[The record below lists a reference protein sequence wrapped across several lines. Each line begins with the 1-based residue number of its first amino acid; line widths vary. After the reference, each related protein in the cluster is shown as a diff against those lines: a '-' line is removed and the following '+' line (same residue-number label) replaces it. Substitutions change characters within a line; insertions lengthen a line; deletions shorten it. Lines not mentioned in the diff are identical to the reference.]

1 MALNI
6 LGINHRT
13 APVEI
18 REQVAFGPQNLN
30 GALRELVGLSEVKEA
45 VIVSTCNR
53 TELYGRFT
61 RDDDAQVRDWLM
73 DHRKLPPAT
82 TECLYT
88 YRDEVAVGHTFSVAC
103 GLDSAVLGE
112 PQILGQMKDAYRA
125 ACEAGTTGPVL
136 NGLFQQA
143 FSVAKQVRTDTAI
156 GASAVS
162 VAYAAVSLA
171 RQIFASF
178 DSHTALLIGAGETV
192 ELTARHLHTRGLNRM
207 IIANRSIERARSLA
221 QRFQGFAIGLNEIPS
236 HLADAD
242 MIIAAT
248 ASPEPL
254 LSEIEMKVAMKLR
267 RSRPVFIADL
277 AVPRNVEAKT
287 AKLADVYLYTVDDL
301 QNVIREN
308 LASRREA
315 ARQAQQIIEA
325 EVARFSRT
333 LKVRDVAPTIR
344 AVRDQAMVIRDD
356 VVAQARRMLA
366 TGRGADEVIEF
377 LGNTLT
383 NKLMHTPSTG
393 LRRAGER
400 GDDDMLRAARQ
411 LFDLDDD

>member
-18 REQVAFGPQNLN
+18 REQVAFGPQVLG
-30 GALRELVGLSEVKEA
+30 GALKDLVGLSEVKEA
-45 VIVSTCNR
+45 LIVSTCNR
-53 TELYGRFT
+53 TELYGRFAG
-61 RDDDAQVRDWLM
+61 DDDSPARLWLM
-73 DHRKLPPAT
+73 DYHKLPAAT
-82 TECLYT
+82 NDCLYT
-88 YRDEVAVGHTFSVAC
+88 YRDERAVGHTFSVAC

-125 ACEAGTTGPVL
+125 ACDAGTTGPVL

-192 ELTARHLHTRGLNRM
+192 ELTARHLHARGLSRM
-207 IIANRSIERARSLA
+207 IIANRNVERARALA
-221 QRFQGFAIGLNEIPS
+221 HRFQGFAIGLEEIPS

-248 ASPEPL
+248 ASPDPL

-267 RSRPVFIADL
+267 RNRPVFIADL
-277 AVPRNVEAKT
+277 AVPRDVEAKV

-325 EVARFSRT
+325 EVARFTRT
-333 LKVRDVAPTIR
+333 LKARDVAPTIR
-344 AVRDQAMVIRDD
+344 AVREQAVGIRDD
-356 VVAQARRMLA
+356 VMAQARRMLGA
-366 TGRGADEVIEF
+366 GRAPEDVIEF
-377 LGNTLT
+377 LGNTLM
-383 NKLMHTPSTG
+383 NKLMHTPSSG

-400 GDDDMLRAARQ
+400 GDADMLRAARQ
-411 LFDLDDD
+411 LFDLDED

>member
-18 REQVAFGPQNLN
+18 REQVAFGPQHLG
-30 GALRELVGLSEVKEA
+30 GALRELVGMSEVKEA
-45 VIVSTCNR
+45 LIVSTCNR
-53 TELYGRFT
+53 TELYGRFM
-61 RDDDAQVRDWLM
+61 RDDDAPARDWLM
-73 DHRKLPPAT
+73 GYHQLPAAT
-82 TECLYT
+82 TDCLYT
-88 YRDEVAVGHTFSVAC
+88 FRDERAIGHTFVVGG

-112 PQILGQMKDAYRA
+112 PQILGQMKEAYRA
-125 ACEAGTTGPVL
+125 ACDAGTTGPVL

-178 DSHTALLIGAGETV
+178 DKHTALLIGAGETV
-192 ELTARHLHTRGLNRM
+192 ELTARHLHSRGLNRM

-221 QRFQGFAIGLNEIPS
+221 QRYQGFAIGLDEIPS

-242 MIIAAT
+242 MIVAAT

-254 LSEIEMKVAMKLR
+254 LSEVEMKVALKLR
-267 RSRPVFIADL
+267 RNRPVFIADL
-277 AVPRNVEAKT
+277 AVPRDVEASVS
-287 AKLADVYLYTVDDL
+287 KLSDVYLYTVDDL

-325 EVARFSRT
+325 EVARFSRS
-333 LKVRDVAPTIR
+333 LRARDVAPVIR
-344 AVRDQAMVIRDD
+344 AVRDQAVVIRDD
-356 VVAQARRMLA
+356 VMGQAQRLLEK
-366 TGRGADEVIEF
+366 GRSPEDVIRF

-383 NKLMHTPSTG
+383 NKLLHPPSTG

-400 GDDDMLRAARQ
+400 GDEDLLRAARH
-411 LFDLDDD
+411 LFDLDKD